1 MQSESGNKASKQA
14 VWELSSQNPVLANR
28 IKEALRAVEDPEL
41 GYNVIELGL
50 IRNVTGRDGRIVVTM
65 ILTTPFCPYAGEMI
79 EDVRAAATD
88 VSVDPVF
95 VDLCF
100 DPWDPTMMEEGM
112 DFDWGLF

>member
-1 MQSESGNKASKQA
+1 MQSGTESKASKQA
-14 VWELSSQNPVLANR
+14 VWELSAQDPELANR
-28 IKEALRAVEDPEL
+28 IREKLRAVEDPEL

-50 IRNVTGRDGRIVVTM
+50 IRDVVRNDGRLVVAM

-79 EDVRAAATD
+79 EDVRLAVTD

-95 VDLCF
+95 VDLRF
-100 DPWDPTMMEEGM
+100 DPWDPAMMEDGM